1 MVGHH
6 HTCSGIDG
14 NNLQILIEA
23 DFLVNL
29 YEDNSS
35 EKSIKT
41 AGEKIFRAKTGKEL
55 KKCFHCEYY

>member
-6 HTCSGIDG
+6 HTYSGIYG
-14 NNLQILIEA
+14 NDLQILIEA

-41 AGEKIFRAKTGKEL
+41 AGEKIFRTKTGKEL
-55 KKCFHCEYY
+55 LKNMFSL